1 MDFTD
6 HTPTAE
12 GSFPVVPQFYC
23 QPVAS
28 PSAAPSVA
36 ASVGAPQFVRQR
48 SMGATLSLE
57 GAMLSL
63 EAAVDDVKVLSEGV
77 LRW

>member
-23 QPVAS
+23 QSVAL
-28 PSAAPSVA
+28 PSAAPSA
-36 ASVGAPQFVRQR
+36 ASVGVPQLVRQS

-63 EAAVDDVKVLSEGV
+63 EAAVDDVKVLNGGA
-77 LRW
+77 LCW